1 MDSIV
6 GSMETISEDS
16 LPVVQIHRA
25 ELQNKNEDRTT
36 VLHFDHG
43 IIIAIFDGHC
53 GSDLAIFAAETLPA
67 LLAER
72 LRHDVNVEAVLKETI
87 EEFDR
92 SLLLPV
98 LKLFEEDEDWS
109 DEAWLDEAEQVFPVI
124 GYNYGDES
132 FRLGRRAALGCTALI
147 AFLDKPRE
155 NLWVASLG
163 DSDAVCA
170 RREEGNFTPIFLSE
184 RHNCSNPAEL
194 ERMRAEHPNEDHA
207 VVHGAAVLGCL
218 RVTRSLGDH
227 QLKVPLLMASRVMP
241 YFYPSLMT
249 PTDFETLS
257 SYTPPYISST
267 AAVRRHCVAPGDLFL
282 LASDGLRDI
291 LPFSDAEKFPIL
303 LALANGEADTRL
315 GHECIT
321 THDGDNL
328 AARVIENVLFGTDP
342 EKKAKALNHAA
353 DRDDVSLVVLRVD

>member
-25 ELQNKNEDRTT
+25 ELQSKNEDRTT

-67 LLAER
+67 LLAVFE
-72 LRHDVNVEAVLKETI
+72 
-87 EEFDR
+87 
-92 SLLLPV
+92 
-98 LKLFEEDEDWS
+98 LFEEDEDWS

-147 AFLDKPRE
+147 AFLDKSRE
-155 NLWVASLG
+155 NQVASLG

-249 PTDFETLS
+249 PANFETLS

-291 LPFSDAEKFPIL
+291 LPFSDAENFPSSL
-303 LALANGEADTRL
+303 PSPMERLTLGSGTSALRL
-315 GHECIT
+315 TTGIT
-321 THDGDNL
+321 L
-328 AARVIENVLFGTDP
+328 PRA
-342 EKKAKALNHAA
+342 
-353 DRDDVSLVVLRVD
+353 S